1 MSLARPKFQSSCRS
15 KPRPA
20 FHLAEQDG
28 YLVRGLAAMEWSD
41 LTMLMFRPLPWNYGV
56 RNLLRRPGRSAL
68 TLLGLATVVFLVFLV
83 VAFVRGLETSLAVSG
98 DPHVVLV
105 HSLGAAENIEN
116 STIPGQGP
124 SVLAANLARIE
135 TRYRQKHVSPE
146 LYLGTEI
153 TTESV
158 TEPALGLVR
167 GVTIS
172 APLVRRQFQI
182 VEGAWPI
189 TGQVIVG
196 RLASAKLGCDAQELA
211 IGRTVRIE
219 GRVWKI
225 SGRFAAAG
233 SVFESEIWCPVEDLQ
248 QAMKR
253 QDLSLVAITVGDP
266 KGLADINEFCKER
279 VDLEWEATPELTY
292 YATLQTYYGP
302 VRSVAW
308 LIVLLVSGAGIF
320 AGLNTMY
327 GAVVGRVRELAMLQ
341 TLGFSRRAIA
351 LSIVQEGVLLAAA
364 GSLLAAAAALPLLD
378 GLAMRFTM
386 GAFTLRLDGVSLLYG
401 LSTGL
406 AIGVLGSLP
415 PAWQA
420 LRMPVVDAL
429 KAI

>member
-1 MSLARPKFQSSCRS
+1 MLTFQ
-15 KPRPA
+15 
-20 FHLAEQDG
+20 
-28 YLVRGLAAMEWSD
+28 
-41 LTMLMFRPLPWNYGV
+41 PLPWDYGV
-56 RNLLRRPGRSAL
+56 RNLMRRPGRSAL
-68 TLLGLATVVFLVFLV
+68 TLLGLGTVVFLVFLV

-98 DPHVVLV
+98 DPLVVLV
-105 HSLGAAENIEN
+105 HSLGAGENIEN
-116 STIPGQGP
+116 STIPGQGAG
-124 SVLAANLARIE
+124 VLSASLGRVE
-135 TRYRQKHVSPE
+135 TRYRQKLVSPE

-158 TEPALGLVR
+158 KEPAMGLVR
-167 GVTIS
+167 GVTLT
-172 APLVRRQFQI
+172 APLVRRQFQLI
-182 VEGAWPI
+182 EGAWPAA
-189 TGQVIVG
+189 GEAIVG
-196 RLASAKLGCDAQELA
+196 RLTAAKLGCDPAELV

-219 GRVWKI
+219 GRSWKI

-233 SVFESEIWCPVEDLQ
+233 AAFESEIWCLVDDLQ

-253 QDLSLVAITVGDP
+253 QDLSLVAVAVSEP
-266 KGLADINEFCKER
+266 KGLADVSEFCKER

-292 YATLQTYYGP
+292 YASLQTHYGP

-308 LIVLLVSGAGIF
+308 LIVLLVSGAGTF

-364 GSLLAAAAALPLLD
+364 GSLLAAAVALPLLN
-378 GLAMRFTM
+378 GLAVRFTM
-386 GAFTLRLDGVSLLYG
+386 GAFTLRLDSVSLLYG

-406 AIGVLGSLP
+406 AIGALGSLP
-415 PAWQA
+415 PAWRA
-420 LRMPVVDAL
+420 LRMPVVDGL